1 MAIPGNFHIIRNTS
15 GQTGTG
21 VYDGC
26 LVGDNDS
33 NCTFAENAGYDING
47 WRNSSSLEAG
57 SQLLPNAPQSF
68 GPVLTRWSGPDKF
81 GPTSSSYSSATW
93 DLSGYNQA
101 SDGILYSNR
110 TFIHFK
116 KASTD
121 EFVMIFDEVSRTGA
135 YASMNGY
142 TFYPQGA
149 PTGCCTGGT
158 TTFSSGL
165 LTSTNV
171 ANQRIMTRWVAPAG
185 ANSLAVINDGAF
197 TNPGNGSAS
206 AYRLRH
212 CPSTNGSTCNTSATS
227 MEAIQSH
234 YVTTNANSTFAST
247 LISPDSNWACAQV
260 TGASNTKIGCF
271 ARRGSTHST
280 MTAFTPSYSGT
291 AQILITGLSPGT
303 YNILKNGST
312 IASGQV
318 VASGDNTI
326 YFEASSGTFSV
337 VQTASPSGSA
347 SCDVNGDGV
356 VNVVDVQL
364 VIGAALGAIAC
375 TPQFDLNQDG
385 SCTIVDVQRV
395 VNASLGL
402 GCRIGP

>member
-1 MAIPGNFHIIRNTS
+1 
-15 GQTGTG
+15 
-21 VYDGC
+21 
-26 LVGDNDS
+26 
-33 NCTFAENAGYDING
+33 
-47 WRNSSSLEAG
+47 
-57 SQLLPNAPQSF
+57 
-68 GPVLTRWSGPDKF
+68 
-81 GPTSSSYSSATW
+81 
-93 DLSGYNQA
+93 
-101 SDGILYSNR
+101 
-110 TFIHFK
+110 
-116 KASTD
+116 
-121 EFVMIFDEVSRTGA
+121 
-135 YASMNGY
+135 
-142 TFYPQGA
+142 
-149 PTGCCTGGT
+149 
-158 TTFSSGL
+158 
-165 LTSTNV
+165 
-171 ANQRIMTRWVAPAG
+171 
-185 ANSLAVINDGAF
+185 
-197 TNPGNGSAS
+197 
-206 AYRLRH
+206 
-212 CPSTNGSTCNTSATS
+212 
-227 MEAIQSH
+227 
-234 YVTTNANSTFAST
+234 
-247 LISPDSNWACAQV
+247 
-260 TGASNTKIGCF
+260 
-271 ARRGSTHST
+271 